1 MPSTY
6 SKKKRDEFEFFFHC
20 QSSLGLNQDKA
31 VKFMTVK
38 NKAYGFTQL
47 MQYVD
52 FNRNYFKLMT
62 KHNALMYHMST
73 VK

>member
-1 MPSTY
+1 
-6 SKKKRDEFEFFFHC
+6 
-20 QSSLGLNQDKA
+20 
-31 VKFMTVK
+31 MTVK

-47 MQYVD
+47 MQCVD